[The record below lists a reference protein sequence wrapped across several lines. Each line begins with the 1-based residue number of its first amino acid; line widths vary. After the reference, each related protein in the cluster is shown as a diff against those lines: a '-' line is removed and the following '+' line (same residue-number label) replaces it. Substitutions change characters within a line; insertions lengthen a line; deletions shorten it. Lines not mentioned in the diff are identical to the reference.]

1 VPEFCDRLAARRPHE
16 VAVRDSRA
24 ALSWAELGR
33 LLNRVANGLR
43 DLPVGAER
51 RVAVFADNSIET
63 GVAHLGGLLAGAS
76 TVPVNFHFTAAEL
89 RYILEDSGAR
99 VLFVGPS
106 TVDRALDVAADNDGI
121 AVIGWRCEGRVG
133 LIDFAEW
140 IGNADQS
147 NPPTEVAPSPHLL
160 YTSGTTGVPKGTDL
174 PPSMFASART
184 VAEHLDEI
192 AQRPEA
198 GMGPHLVA
206 GPMYHTG
213 PLSGFRLLAAGTP
226 VIILEAFD
234 AAQTLRAITDH
245 HVGTTVM
252 VPTHFARLLGL
263 PEHLR
268 RAADVSS
275 LRKVVHTGAPCPPER
290 KLAMIQWWGPV
301 LVEAY
306 GATEVG
312 TVCEIAS
319 EDWLTHPGSVGRT
332 LDPFDVVVLDDSERA
347 VDPGTVGRLFFRDH
361 TGRGIIYRNDPQ
373 KSAAA
378 HAAPGVFTLGE
389 IGYVDEDG
397 YVYLTDR
404 SADLV
409 LSGGV
414 NVYPAEAENVLLAHV
429 EVFDAACIGMPDA
442 DMGER
447 LVALVVPADR
457 AAPPTADALISLCR
471 STIAHYKCPRE
482 VRFVE
487 TVERN
492 AMGKISRRRLRDAAL
507 RLQQAAER

>member
-1 VPEFCDRLAARRPHE
+1 VPEFCDRLAVRRPDE
-16 VAVRDSRA
+16 VAVRDSRT

-43 DLPVGAER
+43 GLPLGAER
-51 RVAVFADNSIET
+51 RVAVFADNAIET
-63 GVAHLGGLLAGAS
+63 GAVHLGGLLAGAS

-89 RYILEDSGAR
+89 RYILEDSGAQ
-99 VLFVGPS
+99 VMFVGPS
-106 TVDRALDVAADNDGI
+106 TVDRALEAAARNDEI
-121 AVIGWRCEGRVG
+121 TVIGWRCEAKPG
-133 LIDFAEW
+133 LIDFAAW
-140 IGNADQS
+140 IGNADES
-147 NPPTEVAPSPHLL
+147 NGPTDVAPSPHLL

-174 PPSMFASART
+174 PPTMFSSART

-192 AQRPEA
+192 GLRPEA
-198 GMGPHLVA
+198 GLGPHLVV

-234 AAQTLRAITDH
+234 AAETLRAITDH
-245 HVGTTVM
+245 HVATTVM
-252 VPTHFARLLGL
+252 VPTHFTRLLAI
-263 PEHLR
+263 PEDLR

-275 LRKVVHTGAPCPPER
+275 LRKVVHTGAPCPPDR
-290 KLAMIQWWGPV
+290 KLAMIDWWGPV

-312 TVCEIAS
+312 TVCEITS
-319 EDWLTHPGSVGRT
+319 DEWLTHPGSVGRT
-332 LDPFDVVVLDDSERA
+332 LETFDVVVLDDDDQP

-389 IGYVDEDG
+389 IGYVDKDG

-404 SADLV
+404 SADLI

-414 NVYPAEAENVLLAHV
+414 NIYPAEAENALLAHP
-429 EVFDAACIGMPDA
+429 EVFDAACIGMPDP

-447 LVALVVPADR
+447 LVALVVPADP

-471 STIAHYKCPRE
+471 NTIAHYKCPRE
-482 VRFVE
+482 VRLVDS
-487 TVERN
+487 VERN
-492 AMGKISRRRLRDAAL
+492 AMGKISRRRLRDAAMNSVPQ
-507 RLQQAAER
+507 R